1 MIGCIDCTGRDIFRS
16 DKSKMGRT
24 TRSSKTEKF
33 FCLETAKN
41 PFQRV
46 TKSKNKPSENNTES
60 NLLTSRTISDLDLD
74 PLNVAS
80 SVPVFD
86 ENEAVDDPN
95 DNSLE
100 FDDEGGNLLESND
113 MDVPEDPME
122 DVVAP
127 KGKRKA
133 RGKDIDWIFH
143 ESFEDNT
150 SFIASEFHK
159 GFLDQFSIKT
169 RNEHLYGEV
178 SVYICKYARKRHFEK
193 FPMQVWIVYSGDDQ

>member
-1 MIGCIDCTGRDIFRS
+1 MFRMEKTIRKRIKTPIGACKCI
-16 DKSKMGRT
+16 
-24 TRSSKTEKF
+24 
-33 FCLETAKN
+33 CLG
-41 PFQRV
+41 
-46 TKSKNKPSENNTES
+46 
-60 NLLTSRTISDLDLD
+60 
-74 PLNVAS
+74 
-80 SVPVFD
+80 

-113 MDVPEDPME
+113 MDVDEDPME

-150 SFIASEFHK
+150 SFVASEFHK

-169 RNEHLYGEV
+169 KNEHLYGEV
-178 SVYICKYARKRHFEK
+178 SVYICKYARKRHFENGK
-193 FPMQVWIVYSGDDQ
+193 SA